1 MNEATRE
8 LFEHLRVDKIKKFI
22 SKFLLYQNSG
32 YFKDLSNFEIKSSG
46 IKNLMRIKKKFNDFN
61 NLINYRKDCYDGD
74 EQNFVDPYPGF
85 INIYDDF
92 VLFCSKFK
100 IKYEADDRF
109 WDYHDDRDRYRYR
122 YCFSDWEDVAEFID
136 DDLLE
141 LRYMKKRFGYLFF
154 DDFKYIKKING
165 RNAIF
170 VNKEDQFV
178 CRKPEEPTFHGI
190 DENEPIFNIDGSINE
205 KHYLN
210 TTIPM
215 EDTERYEI
223 KFLDETDRGD
233 PFITKDDKEQNEEV
247 KQTKNILKKIKLVKP
262 EIFNSDEFY
271 EVLNSKEFDN
281 IELEKDREKFYEQ
294 VREIVLCE
302 KI

>member
-1 MNEATRE
+1 MYCRCNNEFDWLME
-8 LFEHLRVDKIKKFI
+8 MFKKG
-22 SKFLLYQNSG
+22 K
-32 YFKDLSNFEIKSSG
+32 
-46 IKNLMRIKKKFNDFN
+46 
-61 NLINYRKDCYDGD
+61 
-74 EQNFVDPYPGF
+74 
-85 INIYDDF
+85 
-92 VLFCSKFK
+92 
-100 IKYEADDRF
+100 
-109 WDYHDDRDRYRYR
+109 
-122 YCFSDWEDVAEFID
+122 CFTDWEDVAEFID
-136 DDLLE
+136 DDLLK

-178 CRKPEEPTFHGI
+178 CRRPEEPTFHGI

-271 EVLNSKEFDN
+271 EVLESEEFDDVKLVEN
-281 IELEKDREKFYEQ
+281 RNGFYRQVKEVVLGEKVEKTKE
-294 VREIVLCE
+294 E
-302 KI
+302 KEN

>member
-1 MNEATRE
+1 MYCRCNNEFDWLME
-8 LFEHLRVDKIKKFI
+8 MIKKG
-22 SKFLLYQNSG
+22 NS
-32 YFKDLSNFEIKSSG
+32 
-46 IKNLMRIKKKFNDFN
+46 
-61 NLINYRKDCYDGD
+61 
-74 EQNFVDPYPGF
+74 F
-85 INIYDDF
+85 IN
-92 VLFCSKFK
+92 L
-100 IKYEADDRF
+100 EN
-109 WDYHDDRDRYRYR
+109 
-122 YCFSDWEDVAEFID
+122 VAEFID
-136 DDLLE
+136 NDLIE
-141 LRYMKKRFGYLFF
+141 LRYMKKRFGYLFY
-154 DDFKYIKKING
+154 DEWKYIKKING

-178 CRKPEEPTFHGI
+178 CRNPDEPTFHGI
-190 DENEPIFNIDGSINE
+190 NENEPILNIDGSINE

-223 KFLDETDRGD
+223 KFLDEIDRGD
-233 PFITKDDKEQNEEV
+233 PFITYDEKEQNEKV

-271 EVLNSKEFDN
+271 EVLNSEEIDN